1 VDFSEARI
9 GLARL
14 RVRVCITIAQATVIV
29 ATHQCVAALTN
40 ASTRVALDVP
50 IIQTVIQ
57 PMSVARRR
65 FLWTKPSA
73 QPIVSAELVIQ
84 TMTVL
89 VEASVV
95 DLGSVQTV
103 TRSVTISVHLI
114 LSAIWINIVARRRV
128 PAIGGIVVPKVVWA
142 RSVGLT
148 TTVGL
153 EMSAVFLTN
162 VLIVAARVVLQTQTV
177 VPDITVVRKD
187 TGMLVNS
194 VSVVSI
200 VLGNLVVRTVTVVD
214 QKNAV
219 FLINVLIMVVHVLQI
234 QIAVPD
240 STVVKDDTRMSYL
253 SVVQTV
259 LENLVVRAITVVAPA
274 RLATLIID
282 AHLTK
287 TATLSH
293 HG

>member
-1 VDFSEARI
+1 
-9 GLARL
+9 
-14 RVRVCITIAQATVIV
+14 
-29 ATHQCVAALTN
+29 
-40 ASTRVALDVP
+40 
-50 IIQTVIQ
+50 
-57 PMSVARRR
+57 
-65 FLWTKPSA
+65 
-73 QPIVSAELVIQ
+73 
-84 TMTVL
+84 
-89 VEASVV
+89 
-95 DLGSVQTV
+95 
-103 TRSVTISVHLI
+103 
-114 LSAIWINIVARRRV
+114 
-128 PAIGGIVVPKVVWA
+128 
-142 RSVGLT
+142 
-148 TTVGL
+148 
-153 EMSAVFLTN
+153 MSAVFLTN

-219 FLINVLIMVVHVLQI
+219 FLINVLIVVVHVLQI

-259 LENLVVRAITVVAPA
+259 LENIVVRAITVVAPA

-282 AHLTK
+282 AQLTK